1 MIDSASSEL
10 DSTPLYKLT
19 RGADMAEKG
28 DGAEASGEPV
38 SLDMEAMIDEI
49 IAKKGP
55 QKYQDGLSEDNW
67 EEVDL
72 WRSMS
77 FTSLHK

>member
-1 MIDSASSEL
+1 MIDNGSSEL
-10 DSTPLYKLT
+10 DSTPLHKHT
-19 RGADMAEKG
+19 RGADMAEK
-28 DGAEASGEPV
+28 DAEASGEPV